1 LATLEHLGEIA
12 ALPAEHFRGVFDDDA
27 IARVALEIAQRL
39 PLLYEKNFGQMS
51 SVARRRN
58 E

>member
-1 LATLEHLGEIA
+1 MQLQEIDRRPTEIA
-12 ALPAEHFRGVFDDDA
+12 EAFRGVFDDDA